1 MTVPHYT
8 RDPYGHIAVPNRA
21 RGFVAG
27 YVEALPYVLG
37 EGTVRRLAREL
48 ADSII
53 SDARTVHGPV
63 VWLTGNACVPPIR
76 SFLAAE
82 YVYNADNIR
91 DGELLELDVGA
102 PRLRR
107 HEVDIA
113 HQRSGEGQ
121 RGLLPLRA
129 PAGY

>member
-63 VWLTGNACVPPIR
+63 VWLTGNGGVTPIR

-91 DGELLELDVGA
+91 DGELLAWFSELVDGHLQNA
-102 PRLRR
+102 
-107 HEVDIA
+107 EV
-113 HQRSGEGQ
+113 
-121 RGLLPLRA
+121 
-129 PAGY
+129 